1 MELKNILDPFGQS
14 HIEDYERL
22 FSDLGLQR
30 VDKSILERMRELN
43 IKLSRYLRRGIDFAH
58 RDFDKVLDAF
68 ERGEPIAVMSGI
80 KPTNEFHL
88 GSKVTAEK
96 IIYFQR
102 ELKAKVF
109 YCIADLEA
117 LVDNK
122 LPLEE
127 SRRIAIGNVADLLAL
142 GLNRKRTYFYFQSR
156 ERRVTNLAYLFSRK
170 ITLNHLRSLYG
181 ERHLGLY
188 FAALTQAGDI
198 LLPQLQDFDGKKIVL
213 VPVGIDQDP
222 HIRLTRDIVPKV
234 KEYYDF
240 LPPAAIYH
248 RFFRSLRGESKM
260 SKRSP
265 RSMLSLSDDLEEARK
280 KVKLAL
286 DGGRKTAQEQREKG
300 GEPERCVVFELAS
313 FHFVESDK
321 KLEQIYRECKNGERL
336 CGECKEEVAKYVVNF
351 LKRHQRK
358 KRRYIPVAERLL
370 S

>member
-1 MELKNILDPFGQS
+1 MEPKNVLDPFGQS
-14 HIEDYERL
+14 YIEDYERL
-22 FSDLGLQR
+22 FSELGLQKIDR
-30 VDKSILERMRELN
+30 TILERMVELRIELN
-43 IKLSRYLRRGIDFAH
+43 RYLRRGIDFAH

-68 ERGEPIAVMSGI
+68 ERGENIAVMSGI

-88 GSKVTAEK
+88 GSKMTAEK

-102 ELKAKVF
+102 VLRAKVF

-122 LPLEE
+122 IPLEE
-127 SRRIAIGNVADLLAL
+127 SKQIAIDNVADLLAL
-142 GLNRKRTYFYFQSR
+142 GLRRKNSYIYFQSR
-156 ERRVTNLAYLFSRK
+156 EKKVTNLAYLFSRK

-181 ERHLGLY
+181 DRHLGLY

-198 LLPQLQDFDGKKIVL
+198 LMPQLRDFDGKKIVL
-213 VPVGIDQDP
+213 VPVGVDQDP
-222 HIRLTRDIVPKV
+222 HIRLTRDLVARV

-265 RSMLSLSDDLEEARK
+265 RSMLALNDDPIEVEK

-286 DGGRKTAQEQREKG
+286 DGGRKTAKEQREKG
-300 GEPERCVVFELAS
+300 GEPEKCVVFELAK
-313 FHFVESDK
+313 FHFVESDE

-336 CGECKEEVAKYVVNF
+336 CGECKEEIARYVVNF
-351 LKRHQRK
+351 LKRHQRRK
-358 KRRYIPVAERLL
+358 KRFIPIAERLL